1 MSLFRLIGFAA
12 LTIVAVMPVNR
23 LLDRKQEPTG
33 SKVEEARPSQTL
45 ASPKGQTRFLPE
57 RAKDVKNKSSA
68 DNGLALTDDRKLRLP
83 SEAQQEIELRNGRL
97 SVHVADRSLVSILEQ
112 ISIQSGV
119 SIIVKDR
126 QMVDRPVTADFEATP
141 LDGGLR
147 NLLSDED
154 ILMLFSADGQVPPD
168 LKAVVVY
175 PNGQGDSIA
184 FSDLGENVGDTEQLA
199 QSLGSFDETERA
211 EAIQTL
217 VGRLGTKSQDLVL
230 QALTDESD
238 QVREQ
243 ALYAALES
251 ALTLPVDTLVNL
263 AKNDPLPSVRMYA
276 LEALASNLEGP
287 DSLERLETIAE
298 AAEGELE
305 THVREHATRLFKQ
318 MTNEPAPP
326 NRQQRPENK

>member
-1 MSLFRLIGFAA
+1 M
-12 LTIVAVMPVNR
+12 
-23 LLDRKQEPTG
+23 
-33 SKVEEARPSQTL
+33 
-45 ASPKGQTRFLPE
+45 
-57 RAKDVKNKSSA
+57 
-68 DNGLALTDDRKLRLP
+68 
-83 SEAQQEIELRNGRL
+83 
-97 SVHVADRSLVSILEQ
+97 
-112 ISIQSGV
+112 
-119 SIIVKDR
+119 
-126 QMVDRPVTADFEATP
+126 TADFEAAP

-154 ILMLFSADGQVPPD
+154 ILMLFSADGQSAPA

-175 PNGQGDSIA
+175 PNGQGDSIV
-184 FSDLGENVGDTEQLA
+184 FSDIEQSVDSTEQFA
-199 QSLGSFDETERA
+199 QALGSPEETERA
-211 EAIQTL
+211 QAIQTL

-251 ALTLPVDTLVNL
+251 ALTLPVDTLVKL

-287 DSLERLETIAE
+287 DSSERLETIAE

-318 MTNEPAPP
+318 MNEPAPP
-326 NRQQRPENK
+326 E